1 MSNVTFRINYVS
13 IEGFKAFTTPQKF
26 DFEGRN
32 VFLFGPNG
40 FGKTSII
47 EAIRWCLFGLASR
60 QGEIVKNQFYGGN
73 CIVQIGLRAPD
84 GIWTMQRRLRA
95 SGGES
100 DLTVRDPSG
109 VERNL
114 EDVFPQLSRIGPREG
129 THVIY
134 AAQQPSHR
142 RPEADITDFG
152 YVVYR
157 YLGLEE
163 VPRLAEVLAE
173 LSEDWTVQETEICRD
188 VEELGDLFSERISEV
203 DKELNQITSSP
214 PWGDTTTPT
223 NEHTRARVEQ
233 LIIDAAD
240 LGAPCSKD
248 ELDGLLPQEKVYEVE
263 TAIRTFFKGER
274 TDVSQRLQE
283 LSNRYEDAELT
294 LTDADKASRQ
304 IEELSP
310 KVQAL
315 REKLETT
322 LDGSSLDEMES
333 SLQQT
338 EGGFEAAQ
346 SRMDAVRASLKYLD
360 IVGDAL
366 GQELCPTC
374 DTGFQPG
381 ELVSVLQTLSS
392 SGDNETEELLRR
404 RDALREQILAC
415 KQLSEQIEACEAQT
429 ASQQKVLTTNLEHG
443 ESAFGLASPVTLAS
457 LRDYFESVHKS
468 HRDLVHLS
476 GSRAEALKDWDTRI
490 ENLRREVMFHRLR
503 SRKSRLQIL
512 RDVRYTDLHDSLRD
526 LSDLRN
532 IADETRRLLNTHLRE
547 RLQEDLPPVGEEM
560 TEVYLRLTGNP
571 TFDSISIRQGEG
583 PNGSLTLELRV
594 SSTLGSGSWSVG
606 QGILNGQALNA
617 IQLVPYFVFSRYQD
631 SPLLD
636 LLLLDDPTQAFDTS
650 KIKLLLE
657 ELSKA
662 TSHATLFVA
671 SHEEDRFLPVL
682 KDYFSAD
689 DVKAYRAIGIGEDGP
704 RFEDVSISV

>member
-1 MSNVTFRINYVS
+1 MSDMTFRIYSVS
-13 IEGFKAFTTPQKF
+13 IEGFKAFTVPQKF

-32 VFLFGPNG
+32 VFFFGPNG
-40 FGKTSII
+40 SGKTSIV

-60 QGEIVKNQFYGGN
+60 QGEIVKNQFYTGN
-73 CIVQIGLRAPD
+73 CIVQIALRAPD

-109 VERNL
+109 AERNL
-114 EDVFPQLSRIGPREG
+114 EEVFPQLSRIGPREG

-134 AAQQPSHR
+134 AAQQPSNR

-163 VPRLAEVLAE
+163 IPRLAEVLSE

-223 NEHTRARVEQ
+223 NEHTREKVEQ
-233 LIIDAAD
+233 LISDAAN
-240 LGAPCSKD
+240 LGARCSKD

-263 TAIRTFFKGER
+263 TAIRAFFKEEQ

-283 LSNRYEDAELT
+283 LSNRDEDVART
-294 LTDADKASRQ
+294 LTDADRASRR

-310 KVQAL
+310 TVQAL
-315 REKLETT
+315 QEKLETT
-322 LDGSSLDEMES
+322 LNGSTLDDLES

-338 EGGFEAAQ
+338 ERGFEATQ

-360 IVGDAL
+360 IVDDGS
-366 GQELCPTC
+366 GQDLCPTC

-381 ELVSVLQTLSS
+381 ELVAVLQTLSS
-392 SGDNETEELLRR
+392 SGDNKTEELLRR
-404 RDALREQILAC
+404 RDALREQTLAC
-415 KQLSEQIEACEAQT
+415 KQLSEQVEACEAQT
-429 ASQQKVLTTNLEHG
+429 ASQQKELTANLEYG
-443 ESAFGLASPVTLAS
+443 ERAFGLSSPVTVAS
-457 LRDYFESVHKS
+457 LRGYFESVHKS
-468 HRDLVHLS
+468 FGDLIHLAE
-476 GSRAEALKDWDTRI
+476 SRTEALKDWDTSM

-503 SRKSRLQIL
+503 SRKSRLQSL

-532 IADETRRLLNTHLRE
+532 IADETRMLLNSHLRE
-547 RLQEDLPPVGEEM
+547 RLQEDLPPVGQEM

-571 TFDSISIRQGEG
+571 TFDSITIRQGEG

-594 SSTLGSGSWSVG
+594 SSTLGGGSWSIG

-662 TSHATLFVA
+662 TSHATLFIA
-671 SHEEDRFLPVL
+671 THEEDRFLPVL
-682 KDYFSAD
+682 KDYFGAD
-689 DVKAYRAIGIGEDGP
+689 DIKAYRAVGIGKDGP
-704 RFEDVSISV
+704 SFEDVPITV

>member
-1 MSNVTFRINYVS
+1 MSDLTFRIDSVS
-13 IEGFKAFTTPQKF
+13 IEGFKVFTVPRKF

-32 VFLFGPNG
+32 VFLFGSNG
-40 FGKTSII
+40 LGKTSIV

-60 QGEIVKNQFYGGN
+60 QGEIVKNQFYSGN
-73 CIVQIGLRAPD
+73 CIVQIALRAPD

-109 VERNL
+109 AERNL
-114 EDVFPQLSRIGPREG
+114 EEVFPQLSRIGPREG

-134 AAQQPSHR
+134 AAQQPSNR

-163 VPRLAEVLAE
+163 IPRLADVLSE
-173 LSEDWTVQETEICRD
+173 LSENWTVQETEICRD

-203 DKELNQITSSP
+203 DKELNRITSSP

-223 NEHTRARVEQ
+223 NEHTREKVEQ
-233 LIIDAAD
+233 LISDAAD
-240 LGAPCSKD
+240 LGASCSKD
-248 ELDGLLPQEKVYEVE
+248 ELDGLPPQEKVYEVE
-263 TAIRTFFKGER
+263 TAIRAFFKEEQM
-274 TDVSQRLQE
+274 DVSQRLQE

-294 LTDADKASRQ
+294 LKDADSASRQ
-304 IEELSP
+304 IEEISP
-310 KVQAL
+310 TVQSL

-322 LDGSSLDEMES
+322 LAGSTLDELEN

-338 EGGFEAAQ
+338 EGGFVAAQ

-360 IVGDAL
+360 LVGDGS
-366 GQELCPTC
+366 GQDLCPTC

-381 ELVSVLQTLSS
+381 ELVLVLQTLSS
-392 SGDNETEELLRR
+392 CGDNETEELLRR

-415 KQLSEQIEACEAQT
+415 KQSSAQTEACEAQI
-429 ASQQKVLTTNLEHG
+429 ASQQKELTTKLEYG
-443 ESAFGLASPVTLAS
+443 EGAFGLSFPVTLAS
-457 LRDYFESVHKS
+457 LRDYFESVRKS
-468 HRDLVHLS
+468 YRELIHWS
-476 GSRAEALKDWDTRI
+476 ESRTEALKVWDTRM
-490 ENLRREVMFHRLR
+490 ENLSREVMFHRLR
-503 SRKSRLQIL
+503 SRKSRFQNL
-512 RDVRYTDLHDSLRD
+512 RNVRYTDLHDSLRD

-571 TFDSISIRQGEG
+571 TFDSISIRQGEA
-583 PNGSLTLELRV
+583 PNGSLTLELRL

-662 TSHATLFVA
+662 TSHATLFIA
-671 SHEEDRFLPVL
+671 THEEDRFLPLL

-689 DVKAYRAIGIGEDGP
+689 DVKAYRAIGIGENGP
-704 RFEDVSISV
+704 LFEDVPIPV

>member
-1 MSNVTFRINYVS
+1 MSNETFRIDSVS
-13 IEGFKAFTTPQKF
+13 IEGFKAFTTPQQF
-26 DFEGRN
+26 NFEGRD

-40 FGKTSII
+40 FGKTSIV

-60 QGEIVKNQFYGGN
+60 QGEIVKNQFYSGN
-73 CIVQIGLRAPD
+73 CIVQIALRAPD

-109 VERNL
+109 AEQNL
-114 EDVFPQLSRIGPREG
+114 EEVFPQLSRIGPREG

-134 AAQQPSHR
+134 AAQQPSNR
-142 RPEADITDFG
+142 RPEADITDFS

-157 YLGLEE
+157 FLGLEE
-163 VPRLAEVLAE
+163 IPRLTEVLSE
-173 LSEDWTVQETEICRD
+173 LSVDWTVQETDICRD
-188 VEELGDLFSERISEV
+188 VEKLGDLFSERISDV

-223 NEHTRARVEQ
+223 NEHTRGKVEQ
-233 LIIDAAD
+233 LISDAEN

-263 TAIRTFFKGER
+263 TAIRAFFKEQQ

-294 LTDADKASRQ
+294 LTDAESASRQ

-310 KVQAL
+310 TVQAL
-315 REKLETT
+315 REKLEAT
-322 LDGSSLDEMES
+322 LDGSTLDELES

-346 SRMDAVRASLKYLD
+346 ARMDAVRASLKYLNM
-360 IVGDAL
+360 VGDGS

-381 ELVSVLQTLSS
+381 GLVAVLQTLSS
-392 SGDNETEELLRR
+392 SGNNETEELLRR

-415 KQLSEQIEACEAQT
+415 KQLSEQIEVCEARI
-429 ASQQKVLTTNLEHG
+429 ASQQKELFTNLEHG
-443 ESAFGLASPVTLAS
+443 ETAFGLSSPVTLAS
-457 LRDYFESVHKS
+457 LRDYFESVRKIYN
-468 HRDLVHLS
+468 DLIHLS
-476 GSRAEALKDWDTRI
+476 ESRTEALKGWDTRMG
-490 ENLRREVMFHRLR
+490 NLRREVMFHRLR
-503 SRKSRLQIL
+503 SRKSRLQNL
-512 RDVRYTDLHDSLRD
+512 RDVRYEELHDSLRA

-547 RLQEDLPPVGEEM
+547 RLQADLPPVAEEM

-583 PNGSLTLELRV
+583 PNGSLTLDLRV
-594 SSTLGSGSWSVG
+594 SSTRGSGSWSVG

-671 SHEEDRFLPVL
+671 THEEDRFLPML

-689 DVKAYRAIGIGEDGP
+689 DVKAYRAISIGEDGP
-704 RFEDVSISV
+704 RFEDVPIPV